1 MVVNLAVTLP
11 IPDIVA
17 VYVDPAVT
25 GTIGPSAPERITS
38 PDRNGAP
45 YSKLVAASHANASHG
60 LPRQSAPLASR
71 DLCSVCA
78 NGHRDL
84 GEVGSID
91 SVHSLPPST

>member
-60 LPRQSAPLASR
+60 LPRQSAPLPRETSAPSALTVIVTSARSGASTR
-71 DLCSVCA
+71 ST
-78 NGHRDL
+78 R
-84 GEVGSID
+84 S
-91 SVHSLPPST
+91 PST